1 MALGVP
7 SGADPAAGIPGP
19 APGIPDPADGVLA
32 QMGPKLKPKVI
43 FQVSFFDDFG

>member
-19 APGIPDPADGVLA
+19 APGIPGPADGVPDPALNGSQTEA
-32 QMGPKLKPKVI
+32 QSDISGVI
-43 FQVSFFDDFG
+43 FR